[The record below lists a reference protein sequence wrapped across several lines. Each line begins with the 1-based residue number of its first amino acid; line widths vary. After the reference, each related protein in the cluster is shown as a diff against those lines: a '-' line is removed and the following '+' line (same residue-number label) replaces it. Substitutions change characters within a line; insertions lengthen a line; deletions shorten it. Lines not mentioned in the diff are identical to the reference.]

1 MVVNTEIV
9 IPKEFRSDLNIIR
22 SLRKGMEKQLHTAE
36 ANMKKETQK
45 PHLER

>member
-9 IPKEFRSDLNIIR
+9 IPKEFRSDLNIR

-36 ANMKKETQK
+36 ANMKKKLRNPT
-45 PHLER
+45 